1 MYIIE
6 VVIFTRWVCM
16 LNKDYFKTVP
26 SLMLSLIPSVL
37 LLNFLIVVQNC
48 YYLFIFRY
56 VSKSLSVNEFEY
68 FLAVIISWYSVKI
81 YSLGISLWL
90 VLPRF
95 FVKFLLV
102 NTGHVLFF
110 LTSLHLWLIDFTMI
124 DEWWCCIIV
133 LKYGGYSSSSVLAS
147 VYL

>member
-1 MYIIE
+1 
-6 VVIFTRWVCM
+6 M

-68 FLAVIISWYSVKI
+68 FLAVIIS
-81 YSLGISLWL
+81 
-90 VLPRF
+90 
-95 FVKFLLV
+95 
-102 NTGHVLFF
+102 
-110 LTSLHLWLIDFTMI
+110 
-124 DEWWCCIIV
+124 
-133 LKYGGYSSSSVLAS
+133 
-147 VYL
+147 